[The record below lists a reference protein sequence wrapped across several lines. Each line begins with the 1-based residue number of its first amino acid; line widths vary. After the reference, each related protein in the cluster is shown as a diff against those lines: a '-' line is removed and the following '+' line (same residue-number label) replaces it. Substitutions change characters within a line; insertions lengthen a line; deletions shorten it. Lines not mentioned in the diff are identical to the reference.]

1 MNKSFYSKLKNLYL
15 KTYDLFDFNSK
26 IILAKNKNLNPKKD
40 RCFIIATGASLLDFD
55 LDLIENEFKIG
66 FGFCFL
72 HPQIKKGFLDSYV
85 FLDNYTNNNENANFP
100 KQIIQKNR
108 DKAYSLYSH
117 VLDLEIP
124 NLFINYKNRKILKK
138 KFGNK
143 FDDSFN
149 FKVNPNENE
158 IEYTLLNKR
167 FKTFPSTIITTIQI
181 AIAMGFKEIYMLG
194 AGYTYSPVNLYH
206 FYDSFSE
213 SNKITINLFHKKAKE
228 FIKKRKIIHGKDIGY
243 MNHVSKFNRHH
254 GLFFENRKCND
265 SHYIFHKKL
274 KSYADN
280 LGVSIFNVTPKNFS
294 SHIYNELKSAE
305 LKKILNKR

>member
-1 MNKSFYSKLKNLYL
+1 MNKSFYSKLKNLYF
-15 KTYDLFDFNSK
+15 KTHDLFDFNSK
-26 IILAKNKNLNPKKD
+26 SILAKNKNLKNKKD

-85 FLDNYTNNNENANFP
+85 FLDNYLNNNENVNFP
-100 KQIIQKNR
+100 QQIIQKDY
-108 DKAYSLYSH
+108 DKAFSLYSH

-138 KFGNK
+138 IFGNK
-143 FDDSFN
+143 FDNSFY
-149 FKVNPNENE
+149 FKVNSNENE
-158 IEYTLLNKR
+158 IENTLLNKR

-181 AIAMGFKEIYMLG
+181 AISMGFKEIYMLG
-194 AGYTYSPVNLYH
+194 AGYTYNPVNLYH

-213 SNKITINLFHKKAKE
+213 PNDISINLFNKKAKG
-228 FIKKRKIIHGKDIGY
+228 FIKKRKIVTSKDLGY
-243 MNHVSKFNRHH
+243 MNHISKFNRHY
-254 GLFFENRKCND
+254 GLFFENRKSND

-274 KSYADN
+274 KSLADR
-280 LGVSIFNVTPKNFS
+280 LGVSIVNVSPKNFS
-294 SHIYNELKSAE
+294 SHIYDEIKSVDI
-305 LKKILNKR
+305 KKILNQ